1 MSTRLEKKS
10 LCASRWR
17 GKREIGY
24 NFWRT
29 ITHVCIVQYISYIYI
44 CFAWIVNLLISHF
57 LWLYLCHKFLL
68 DALATQKP
76 NSSTTKKKPIEIT
89 TWDEWDSTYKRIES
103 ESSFLNMRIN
113 YKQCRIYIGM
123 KRKALASDKGWTTFK
138 K

>member
-1 MSTRLEKKS
+1 MRFWQFILLELFMSLAAMHSTNNVRCAALNIEGIAKQKHAAEISKYLNFCLNEHSLRKKKS

-29 ITHVCIVQYISYIYI
+29 ITHVCIVQYFFVYK

-76 NSSTTKKKPIEIT
+76 NSSSKKN
-89 TWDEWDSTYKRIES
+89 
-103 ESSFLNMRIN
+103 L
-113 YKQCRIYIGM
+113 
-123 KRKALASDKGWTTFK
+123 
-138 K
+138 